1 MMLGEGDLAA
11 IMNRW
16 ERTTPGPWT
25 SFLEKRD
32 NYSGSDFIRTD
43 GEDIELRGG
52 TPDDQE
58 FVAHAKQDIPQLVDE
73 VRRLRRLLTDAG
85 IGF

>member
-1 MMLGEGDLAA
+1 MLGDDDLIA
-11 IMNRW
+11 IMDRW
-16 ERTTPGPWT
+16 QRTTPGEWT

-43 GEDIELRGG
+43 GEDIELHGG

-58 FVAHAKQDIPQLVDE
+58 FVAHAKQDIPRLVGE

-85 IGF
+85 LGF